1 MKKKIKNN
9 WLLIIVFLL
18 FFSVFLF
25 NVDAYLDNAKML
37 KTSSL
42 EVSEKCNRKDLDDEM
57 LEYCQEIKNTPTY
70 KIDFYSMFYSTYSQ
84 GYNFMIFVV
93 FLLITIP
100 SIAVVC
106 SFLKNNILKNTLTRE
121 SYKKV
126 MIKLFSKAYKP
137 ALILPILTI
146 IAFIVCFI
154 STGNFDFNNAIQG
167 NFVSWNI
174 DSIKNPILFMVVYI
188 LRVFIVSLV
197 YINIS
202 LLICK
207 KNHNFVVATILSYL
221 CFIGIEIFLEVVCN
235 LLIFTVI
242 LKSGFGVVLN
252 ILAIFSL
259 FDYYGLMYSILI
271 PFLFL
276 IVTTILVYCNY
287 KNKEKLI
294 IECEKSN

>member
-1 MKKKIKNN
+1 M
-9 WLLIIVFLL
+9 L
-18 FFSVFLF
+18 FFLF
-25 NVDAYLDNAKML
+25 
-37 KTSSL
+37 
-42 EVSEKCNRKDLDDEM
+42 
-57 LEYCQEIKNTPTY
+57 
-70 KIDFYSMFYSTYSQ
+70 
-84 GYNFMIFVV
+84 
-93 FLLITIP
+93 ITVP
-100 SIAVVC
+100 SIGVVC
-106 SFLKNNILKNTLTRE
+106 SFFKNNILKNALTRQ

-126 MIKLFSKAYKP
+126 MIKLFIKAYKP

-146 IAFIVCFI
+146 IAFAVCFF

-167 NFVSWNI
+167 NLVSWNI
-174 DSIKNPILFMVVYI
+174 DSIKNPILFMGIYT
-188 LRVFIVSLV
+188 LRIFIVSLV

-242 LKSGFGVVLN
+242 LKSGFGIVLN